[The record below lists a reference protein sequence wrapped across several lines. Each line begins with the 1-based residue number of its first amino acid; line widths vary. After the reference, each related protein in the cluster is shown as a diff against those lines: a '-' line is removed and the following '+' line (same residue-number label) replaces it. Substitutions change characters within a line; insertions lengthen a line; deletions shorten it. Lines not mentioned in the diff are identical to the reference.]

1 MLSVIKMSGMI
12 KKKNVRVNKEY
23 EPKELIE
30 KEIILKISII
40 VKILISFT
48 NKLWI
53 IIELTK

>member
-12 KKKNVRVNKEY
+12 KKKKVKMNKEY

-40 VKILISFT
+40 VKILSLF
-48 NKLWI
+48 
-53 IIELTK
+53 

>member
-1 MLSVIKMSGMI
+1 MLRVIKMSGMI

-40 VKILISFT
+40 VKILSLF
-48 NKLWI
+48 
-53 IIELTK
+53 

>member
-1 MLSVIKMSGMI
+1 MSGMI

-53 IIELTK
+53 IIELRK